1 MFDMGFFELLVVFVI
16 ALLVLGP
23 ERLPKVARKVGYWS
37 GRARAT
43 FSNLRYE
50 LEREVHNQDMQEKFR
65 RKAKE
70 LGIDEESL
78 SGHIEFDPF
87 ADTPSIAPPTDSAA
101 MPADVS
107 TKPAHL
113 KAADQTT
120 SVAVDANHNDHG
132 NQPAQPKDSTQ

>member
-43 FSNLRYE
+43 FNNLRYE

-70 LGIDEESL
+70 LGIDEASL
-78 SGHIEFDPF
+78 SGHIEFDPL
-87 ADTPSIAPPTDSAA
+87 ADATPSIAPPRDNAATDAPTKTEPLDQATASD
-101 MPADVS
+101 PSTSTEADEN
-107 TKPAHL
+107 
-113 KAADQTT
+113 QT
-120 SVAVDANHNDHG
+120 SLPV
-132 NQPAQPKDSTQ
+132 QPKDPIP

>member
-43 FSNLRYE
+43 FNNLRYE
-50 LEREVHNQDMQEKFR
+50 LEREVHNQDMMEKFR
-65 RKAKE
+65 SKAKE

-78 SGHIEFDPF
+78 SELNKNGLSGSDQKNIGGHGEFDPL
-87 ADTPSIAPPTDSAA
+87 AENPTPKPIENNILPPKENTDGNTSDHSSAPPKES
-101 MPADVS
+101 S
-107 TKPAHL
+107 
-113 KAADQTT
+113 Q
-120 SVAVDANHNDHG
+120 
-132 NQPAQPKDSTQ
+132 

>member
-43 FSNLRYE
+43 FNNLRYE

-70 LGIDEESL
+70 LGIDEASL
-78 SGHIEFDPF
+78 SGHIEFDPL
-87 ADTPSIAPPTDSAA
+87 ADVAPSIAPPKNSTAT
-101 MPADVS
+101 
-107 TKPAHL
+107 TKPSQTEAL
-113 KAADQTT
+113 DPITADNSSASSEAAQ
-120 SVAVDANHNDHG
+120 DHDG
-132 NQPAQPKDSTQ
+132 QPAQPKDPIP